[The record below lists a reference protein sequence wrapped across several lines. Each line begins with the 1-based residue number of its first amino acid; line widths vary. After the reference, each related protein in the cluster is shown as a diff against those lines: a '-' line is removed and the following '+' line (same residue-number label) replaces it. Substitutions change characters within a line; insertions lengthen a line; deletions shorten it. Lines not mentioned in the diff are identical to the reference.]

1 MSKIKAQ
8 NLPNKFR
15 PLRPQNAL
23 CINKPIAF
31 FIKEFKLSYLPQT
44 QLSKPRPQ
52 RQYGTLNS
60 IQPPRKLT
68 NPTGNI
74 KILIPSLD
82 VFWLL

>member
-52 RQYGTLNS
+52 RTIWNL
-60 IQPPRKLT
+60 KLDPTAEKT
-68 NPTGNI
+68 NKP
-74 KILIPSLD
+74 D
-82 VFWLL
+82 REY